1 MTTKSAGRVVA
12 GVVVVVVV
20 DSVAESS
27 FGLVPVVL
35 NFFSLPLMMGTNR
48 LKWLFHE
55 STHRIKEYL

>member
-12 GVVVVVVV
+12 DAVVVVV

-55 STHRIKEYL
+55 SSYRIKEYL